1 MELVQQMGTKWSK
14 IVKMLPGRTDNAIK
28 NRWNSTMRKNLR
40 RQLKEQGGSSPV
52 FQHENLPARKRGSA
66 TSAEIATA
74 AAAAAVNAAAAAAS
88 ARGGGSRSGKSSPN
102 NRSPISKRPPRSKA
116 RSPTSGPAG
125 AAMPGVMQ
133 EEQQQAER
141 QQQLALLGDHAD
153 EGEET
158 RRSPHHS
165 PLQTPLHRP
174 LSLRASMQR
183 SASGPEVGGEG
194 MRYSGEIGLWSTS
207 GLHSQAE
214 TLPATHAPSVA
225 SGFQSGMRMEMHAAL
240 SHDWMASYHTGD
252 QQLDPLGNSAG
263 GQIET
268 TCLQDQLLMM

>member
-125 AAMPGVMQ
+125 AGMPGVMQ

-153 EGEET
+153 EGEES
-158 RRSPHHS
+158 RRSPQHS

-174 LSLRASMQR
+174 LSFRASR
-183 SASGPEVGGEG
+183 PEVGREG
-194 MRYSGEIGLWSTS
+194 MRYNGEMGLWSTS

-214 TLPATHAPSVA
+214 TLQATQAPSVA

-240 SHDWMASYHTGD
+240 SHDWMASYQTED
-252 QQLDPLGNSAG
+252 QQDPLGNSAG

>member
-116 RSPTSGPAG
+116 RSPTTGPAG

-141 QQQLALLGDHAD
+141 QQQLALLGEHAD
-153 EGEET
+153 EGEES
-158 RRSPHHS
+158 RHSPQHS

-174 LSLRASMQR
+174 LSLRASR
-183 SASGPEVGGEG
+183 PEVGGEG
-194 MRYSGEIGLWSTS
+194 MRYNGEMGLWSTS

-214 TLPATHAPSVA
+214 TLPVTQAPCVA

-240 SHDWMASYHTGD
+240 SHDWMASYQAGD
-252 QQLDPLGNSAG
+252 QQDPLGNSAG